1 MAKAKEGAP
10 LAKEALSGLAVR
22 EAREEAL
29 DCLEPSLLRRELKAR
44 RESDH
49 GLELRGGELTA
60 FALCRGEERG
70 ELRGGERRGGG
81 EHGRASREGREEK
94 GEELLERLL
103 ELLTIRD
110 RERRGGGEAL
120 LELASIE
127 SGLTTRGEREARP

>member
-10 LAKEALSGLAVR
+10 LAKEALDRLAVR

-29 DCLEPSLLRRELKAR
+29 DCLEPSLLRRELRAR
-44 RESDH
+44 RESEH
-49 GLELRGGELTA
+49 GLELRGRELAT
-60 FALCRGEERG
+60 FALHRGEERG
-70 ELRGGERRGGG
+70 ELRGGERRR
-81 EHGRASREGREEK
+81 HGRGSREGREEK

-110 RERRGGGEAL
+110 RERSGRSEAL

-127 SGLTTRGEREARP
+127 SGLTARGEGEARP